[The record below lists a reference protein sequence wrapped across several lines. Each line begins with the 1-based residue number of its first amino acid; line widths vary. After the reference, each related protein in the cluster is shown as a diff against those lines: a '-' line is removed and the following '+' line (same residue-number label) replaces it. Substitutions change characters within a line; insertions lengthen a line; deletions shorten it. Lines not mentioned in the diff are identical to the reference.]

1 MSDYLKRFT
10 APRSW
15 TILRKEYTYITKPT
29 PGAHAIEDGM
39 PLSVFLKI
47 LGQASTTS
55 EAKRICDTTKV
66 LVDGKR
72 VKDHRFALGLMDVLS
87 LADGSHH
94 RIVLDA
100 KGRLVMKVIDAKH
113 VASKPCRV
121 LGKHVINGGK
131 LQLTLSGGRAII
143 TDKKDVKVGDT
154 VVIALPKQSIT
165 HVLALKKGA
174 KILLTGGKHIGTVG
188 TVDSIQ
194 DGLVRYEHHG
204 KHEQTRKDYAFV
216 VPEGVL
222 G

>member
-1 MSDYLKRFT
+1 MSDYLKRYT

-15 TILRKEYTYITKPT
+15 TILRKEYAYITKPS

-47 LGQASTTS
+47 LGQASTTG

-72 VKDHRFALGLMDVLS
+72 IRDHRFALGLMDVLS

-94 RIVLDA
+94 RIVLDS
-100 KGRLVMKVIDAKH
+100 KGRLVAKSVDAKH
-113 VASKPCRV
+113 AASKPCSV
-121 LGKHVINGGK
+121 LGKTVINGGK
-131 LQLTLSGGRAII
+131 LQLNLSGGRVII

-154 VVIALPKQSIT
+154 VILALPKQSIT
-165 HVLALKKGA
+165 HVLPLKKGA

-194 DGLVRYEHHG
+194 AELVHYDHHG
-204 KHEQTRKDYAFV
+204 KQEQTRKIYAFV

-222 G
+222 A